1 MNGKFAVTV
10 KGLVAIGC
18 FSSGIAIAQNK
29 VEDYFAMSP
38 AELAETPV
46 TIATGTP
53 KPVFQAAAVTS
64 VVTAEQ
70 IKSMGATELHEVLET
85 VPGVHA
91 TLQPNVQDYSYS
103 MRGIHNAQNSQ
114 VLILL
119 NGTRITTPFNGTL
132 MSSTELPIEAIQQ
145 VEVIRGPGSALYGA
159 DAFAG
164 VINIITKKAKDI
176 NGKVLG
182 VRAGDHGTQ
191 SGWGQYGDQWAG
203 WDVAT
208 SFQYQHTDGDGGR
221 IVNAD
226 AQTAF
231 DGVFGTHVSQAPSA
245 MDTRYE
251 TLNGHLNLQR
261 KHWDI
266 GFWAF
271 NSINTGSR
279 AGGAG
284 AVNLDANGNGQQY
297 LGDVRFSTEDWFEK
311 WELTARASYLQA
323 EFQGQGQLFPNNA
336 VIPIGSNG
344 NLNFR
349 PPSGNNPVTP
359 VLFSNGVNADVGRT
373 ERIPSMELSSIYKG
387 LDNHI
392 LRFITGFRYEGIT
405 ASELKN
411 YGPGVINGTQSVVG
425 GALTDVTGTPFV
437 YLPNVHRTVASWVLQ
452 DEWQV
457 ARDWQFTVGV
467 RYDHYSDFGGTFNPR
482 LALVWDINEQL
493 TSKLLYGKAFRAP
506 NFAEQFTQNNPV
518 FLGTKSLQPET
529 INTYEWAFSYRPIS
543 SLSTAINVFYYQIE
557 KLISAVPDP
566 STGINSYKNSGNQN
580 GYGTELEENW
590 QLTEKWN
597 IKGNYAWQHSIN
609 EATQSDVTGVPEHH
623 VYVALGWQFLPRWNL
638 QPQFN
643 WIGGRIPVLKDN
655 ITSGDNWKLRNY
667 ETIDLTLRGKK
678 LFGHLNLAASLR
690 NAFDTKYYEPTAFQ
704 VPQTLPMPGRSFYLE
719 ASVNF

>member
-1 MNGKFAVTV
+1 MNGKLAITLNW
-10 KGLVAIGC
+10 LVAIGC
-18 FSSGIAIAQNK
+18 LGSGIAIAENK

-70 IKSMGATELHEVLET
+70 IKAMGATELHEVLET

-103 MRGIHNAQNSQ
+103 IRGIRNAQNSQ

-132 MSSTELPIEAIQQ
+132 MSGTELPIEAIQQ

-191 SGWGQYGDQWAG
+191 SGWGQYGAEWAG
-203 WDVAT
+203 WDIAT
-208 SFQYQHTDGDGGR
+208 SLQYQHTDGDGGR

-231 DGVFGTHVSQAPSA
+231 DGAFGTDVSQAPSP

-284 AVNLDANGNGQQY
+284 AVNLNANGNGEQY
-297 LGDVRFSTEDWFEK
+297 LGDVRFSTEDWLTN

-349 PPSGNNPVTP
+349 PSSGNNPVTP

-373 ERIPSMELSSIYKG
+373 ERIPSIELSSVYKG
-387 LDNHI
+387 LDKHI
-392 LRFITGFRYEGIT
+392 LRFSTGFRYEEIT

-411 YGPGVINGTQSVVG
+411 YGPGVINGTPPVVG
-425 GALTDVTGTPFV
+425 GSLTDVTGTPFV
-437 YLPNVHRTVASWVLQ
+437 YLPNVHRTIASLVAQ
-452 DEWQV
+452 DEWQL
-457 ARDWQFTVGV
+457 AHDWQFTVGV

-518 FLGTKSLQPET
+518 VLGNKSLQPET
-529 INTYEWAFSYRPIS
+529 INTYEWAFSYRPVS
-543 SLSTAINVFYYQIE
+543 SLSTAVNVFYYQID

-566 STGINSYKNSGNQN
+566 STGINIYQNSGNQN
-580 GYGTELEENW
+580 VYGTELEVNW
-590 QLTEKWN
+590 QLTNKWN

-609 EATQSDVTGVPEHH
+609 EATQSYVTGVPEHH

-643 WIGGRIPVLKDN
+643 WIGGRTSVLNDN

-667 ETIDLTLRGKK
+667 ETVDLTLRGKK
-678 LFGHLNLAASLR
+678 LLGHLNLAASLR

>member
-1 MNGKFAVTV
+1 MNGKLAITLN
-10 KGLVAIGC
+10 GLVAIGC
-18 FSSGIAIAQNK
+18 LGSGIAIAENK

-46 TIATGTP
+46 TIATGTS

-91 TLQPNVQDYSYS
+91 TLQPNTADYSYS
-103 MRGIHNAQNSQ
+103 IRGIRNAQNSQ

-132 MSSTELPIEAIQQ
+132 PTGTELPIEAILQ

-191 SGWGQYGDQWAG
+191 SGWGQYGAEWAG

-208 SFQYQHTDGDGGR
+208 SLQYQHTDGDGGR

-226 AQTAF
+226 AQTGF
-231 DGVFGTHVSQAPSA
+231 DSVFGTQASLAPGS
-245 MDTRYE
+245 MNTNYE
-251 TLNGHLNLQR
+251 TYNGHLNLQR

-271 NSINTGSR
+271 NAN
-279 AGGAG
+279 GGLRPGAAG
-284 AVNLDANGNGQQY
+284 ALDSTGNAHPDQY
-297 LGDVRFSTEDWFEK
+297 LGDVRFSTEDWLTN
-311 WELTARASYLQA
+311 WELVAHASYLQA
-323 EFQGQGQLFPNNA
+323 NFQAQTHLFPDNA
-336 VIPIGSNG
+336 RLPIGSDG
-344 NLNFR
+344 NINI
-349 PPSGNNPVTP
+349 SNPVSLSSFP
-359 VLFSNGVNADVGRT
+359 NGLNDNFGRM
-373 ERIPSMELSSIYKG
+373 EKIPAIELSSIYKG
-387 LDNHI
+387 LDKHI
-392 LRFITGFRYEGIT
+392 MRFSTGFRYEGIT
-405 ASELKN
+405 TSDSRN
-411 YGPGVINGTQSVVG
+411 YGYGVPLPPAVN
-425 GALTDVTGTPFV
+425 GALTDVTGTSFA
-437 YLPNVHRTVASWVLQ
+437 YLPSVHRTIASWVAQ
-452 DEWQV
+452 DEWQI
-457 ARDWQFTVGV
+457 AHDWQFTVGV

-506 NFAEQFTQNNPV
+506 NFAEQFNQNNPV
-518 FLGTKSLQPET
+518 LLGNKSLQPET

-543 SLSTAINVFYYQIE
+543 SLSTAVNVFYYQIND
-557 KLISAVPDP
+557 LISAMPDP
-566 STGINSYKNSGNQN
+566 NKTSSTFQNSGNQN
-580 GYGTELEENW
+580 GYGTELESNW
-590 QLTEKWN
+590 QIVEQWSV
-597 IKGNYAWQHSIN
+597 KGNYAWQHSIN
-609 EATQSDVTGVPEHH
+609 EATNSSVTGVPEHH
-623 VYVALGWQFLPRWNL
+623 VFVALDWQFLPQWQL
-638 QPQFN
+638 QPQLN
-643 WIGGRIPVLKDN
+643 WIGGRTPVLNEN
-655 ITSGDNWKLRNY
+655 IISGDNWKLRNY

-678 LFGHLNLAASLR
+678 LFKHLNLAASLR
-690 NAFDTKYYEPTAFQ
+690 NAFDTKYYEPTAPQ
-704 VPQTLPMPGRSFYLE
+704 VPATLPMPGRSFYLE
-719 ASVNF
+719 ASFNF

>member
-1 MNGKFAVTV
+1 MNGKLAITLN
-10 KGLVAIGC
+10 GLVAIGC
-18 FSSGIAIAQNK
+18 LGSGIAIAQNK

-91 TLQPNVQDYSYS
+91 TLQPNTTDYSYS
-103 MRGIHNAQNSQ
+103 IRGIRNAQNSQ

-132 MSSTELPIEAIQQ
+132 PTGTELPIEAIQQ

-191 SGWGQYGDQWAG
+191 SGWGQYGAEWAG

-208 SFQYQHTDGDGGR
+208 SLQYQHTDGDGGR

-226 AQTAF
+226 AQTGF
-231 DGVFGTHVSQAPSA
+231 DSVFGTHASHAPGP
-245 MDTRYE
+245 MNTTYE
-251 TLNGHLNLQR
+251 TYNGHLNLQR

-271 NSINTGSR
+271 NAN
-279 AGGAG
+279 GGLRPGAAG
-284 AVNLDANGNGQQY
+284 ALDPTGNAQPDQY
-297 LGDVRFSTEDWFEK
+297 LGDVRFSTEDWLAN
-311 WELTARASYLQA
+311 WELTAHASYFQA
-323 EFQGQGQLFPNNA
+323 NFQAQAHLFPDNA
-336 VIPIGSNG
+336 RLPIGSNG
-344 NLNFR
+344 NINL
-349 PPSGNNPVTP
+349 SNPVSLSSFP
-359 VLFSNGVNADVGRT
+359 NGFNDNLGRM
-373 ERIPSMELSSIYKG
+373 EKIPAMELSSIYKG
-387 LDNHI
+387 LDKHI
-392 LRFITGFRYEGIT
+392 LRFSTGFRYEGIT
-405 ASELKN
+405 TSDSRN
-411 YGPGVINGTQSVVG
+411 FGYGVPLPPVVN
-425 GALTDVTGTPFV
+425 GALTDVTGTSFA
-437 YLPNVHRTVASWVLQ
+437 YLPSVHRTIASWVAQ
-452 DEWQV
+452 DEWQI
-457 ARDWQFTVGV
+457 AHDWQLTAGV

-518 FLGTKSLQPET
+518 ILGNKSLQPET

-543 SLSTAINVFYYQIE
+543 SLSTAVNVFYYQIE

-566 STGINSYKNSGNQN
+566 GTGANIYQNSGNQN
-580 GYGTELEENW
+580 GYGTEFESNW
-590 QLTEKWN
+590 QIAERWSV
-597 IKGNYAWQHSIN
+597 KGNYAWQHSIN
-609 EATQSDVTGVPEHH
+609 EATNSSVTGVPEHH
-623 VYVALGWQFLPRWNL
+623 VFVALDWQFLPQWQF
-638 QPQFN
+638 QPQLN
-643 WIGGRIPVLKDN
+643 WIGGRIPVLNEN
-655 ITSGDNWKLRNY
+655 IISGDNWKLRNY

-678 LFGHLNLAASLR
+678 LFKHLNLAASLR
-690 NAFDTKYYEPTAFQ
+690 NAFDTKYYEPTALQ
-704 VPQTLPMPGRSFYLE
+704 APATLPMPGRSFYLE